1 MKKFAVFMLAF
12 IATVF
17 LVFGI
22 VYAKKS
28 GLLKAYPDAVYM
40 SLEMTGTRIAYQN
53 LNESE
58 KAVYTALYNGIL
70 QKSEYIELPFEIS
83 GKTYEKIYFNIEKQ
97 EPEFFFLAGDFY
109 SAEKIRTAQIIYRDD
124 LDSFE
129 VRKNELESEKNKI
142 LQKISGYDDF
152 EKLLYIHDYIAENCT
167 YIESGKDYIETAY
180 GCLVEKNANCEGYAK
195 AFKYLCDSIG
205 IPCSVTVGITSDGI
219 NHAWNQVQID
229 GIWYNVDVTWDD
241 CDDEFEKVHT
251 YFLCSDKD
259 FSSHTPDSDLMPVFK
274 CVSDSENYYIKKDA
288 FIKIQDDA
296 ERILSNRLADISENI
311 ELKFSDLY
319 TYNEFKNVYMNNQRI
334 FDILSEK
341 NPDVLNSEIRCFMKE
356 FEGNCVI
363 ILRFLRQV

>member
-12 IATVF
+12 TATVF
-17 LVFGI
+17 LAFGI

-40 SLEMTGTRIAYQN
+40 SPEMSETRIAYQN
-53 LNESE
+53 LNETE

-259 FSSHTPDSDLMPVFK
+259 FSSHTPDSDLMPIFE
-274 CVSDSENYYIKKDA
+274 CVSDSENYYTKKDA

-311 ELKFSDLY
+311 ELKFSDSY

-341 NPDVLNSEIRCFMKE
+341 NPDALNSEIRCFMKE